1 MLTVI
6 KDGKV
11 VDPGNVVGHYDI
23 WIQDGVIGEVV
34 PSGEKQVPD
43 GAEVIDA
50 KGLLVVPGLIDL
62 HVHLREPGEE
72 YKETIETGTRA
83 AAAGGF
89 TAVCAMPNTKPVND
103 SPEITAFIVKKAK
116 EAGYAKVYPAA
127 AITGGLSG
135 GSLCEYGELKEAGA
149 VAITDDGRPVED
161 GQIMRRAM
169 EYAKG
174 FGMMVM
180 SHCEELSLVA
190 GGCMN
195 EGLTATR
202 MGLPGIPNISESLMV
217 IRDIG
222 LAELTGAHLHVA
234 HVSTTESID
243 AIRDA
248 KKRGV
253 SVSAETAPHYFTLTD
268 EAVKGY
274 NTNAKMNP
282 PLRTE
287 KDRQSVR
294 EALAD
299 GTLDAIATDHAPHS
313 ILEKDL
319 EFNRAMNGI
328 IGLETSLPLSLKL
341 VEDGVLSLEQLV
353 ERMSKTPARILG
365 LNNSLAPRNP
375 ADITLIDEKD
385 EWTVVAS
392 ELQTKS
398 ANTPFDGWTMKGRAV
413 RTIVDGKT
421 VYEAGDR
428 P

>member
-11 VDPGNVVGHYDI
+11 VDPGNVVGSYDV
-23 WIQDGVIGEVV
+23 WIKDGVVDELVAQGTRAIPRE
-34 PSGEKQVPD
+34 
-43 GAEVIDA
+43 AEVIEA
-50 KGLLVVPGLIDL
+50 KGLLVVPGLIDI

-72 YKETIETGTRA
+72 YKETIETGALA

-89 TAVCAMPNTKPVND
+89 TAVCSMPNTKPVND
-103 SPEITAFIVKKAK
+103 TPEVTSFIVKQAKA
-116 EAGYAKVYPAA
+116 AGYAKVYPVA

-135 GSLCEYGELKEAGA
+135 ASLCEYGELKNAGA
-149 VAITDDGRPVED
+149 VAISDDGRPVED

-174 FGMMVM
+174 FQMLVI

-190 GGCMN
+190 DGCMN
-195 EGLTATR
+195 EGLTATH
-202 MGLPGIPNISESLMV
+202 MGLAGIPNLSEAIMV

-222 LAELTGAHLHVA
+222 LAEHTGARLHVA
-234 HVSTTESID
+234 HVSTPESIE
-243 AIRDA
+243 AIRQA

-253 SVSAETAPHYFTLTD
+253 RVTAETAPHYFTLTE

-287 KDRQSVR
+287 KDRQAVR
-294 EALAD
+294 AALAD
-299 GTLDAIATDHAPHS
+299 GTLDVIATDHAPHS

-328 IGLETSLPLSLKL
+328 IGLETSLPLSLQL
-341 VEDGVLSLEQLV
+341 VRDGVLTLEQLV
-353 ERMSKTPARILG
+353 TRMSKTPARILG
-365 LNNSLAPRNP
+365 LDNALVSGAP
-375 ADITLIDEKD
+375 ADITLIDENT
-385 EWTVVAS
+385 EWTVAAS
-392 ELQTKS
+392 EMHSKS

-421 VYEAGDR
+421 VFQIGSGE
-428 P
+428 

>member
-6 KDGKV
+6 KNGKV
-11 VDPGNVVGHYDI
+11 VDPGNVVGHYDV
-23 WIQDGVIGEVV
+23 WIMDGSVDEVV
-34 PSGEKQVPD
+34 PSGEKAIPVD
-43 GAEVIDA
+43 AEVIDA
-50 KGLLVVPGLIDL
+50 EGLLVVPGLIDV

-72 YKETIETGTRA
+72 YKETIETGA
-83 AAAGGF
+83 LSAAAGGF

-103 SPEITAFIVKKAK
+103 TPEVTSFIVKQAR
-116 EAGYAKVYPAA
+116 EAGYAKVYPVA

-135 GSLCEYGELKEAGA
+135 ASLCEYGELKRAGA
-149 VAITDDGRPVED
+149 VAISDDGRPVED

-174 FGMMVM
+174 FQMLII

-195 EGLTATR
+195 EGLTATH
-202 MGLPGIPNISESLMV
+202 MGLAGIPNISESMMV
-217 IRDIG
+217 IRDIS

-234 HVSTTESID
+234 HVSTPESIE
-243 AIRDA
+243 AIREA

-253 SVSAETAPHYFTLTD
+253 SVTAETAPHYFTLTD

-287 KDRQSVR
+287 KDRQAVR
-294 EALAD
+294 AALAD
-299 GTLDAIATDHAPHS
+299 GTLDVIATDHAPHS

-328 IGLETSLPLSLKL
+328 IGLETSLPLSLEL
-341 VEDGVLSLEQLV
+341 VRDGVLTLEQLV
-353 ERMSKTPARILG
+353 TRMSKKPAQILG
-365 LNNSLAPRNP
+365 LDNSLTQGNT
-375 ADITLIDEKD
+375 ADITLIDEHA
-385 EWTVVAS
+385 EWTAVAS
-392 ELQTKS
+392 EMHSKS
-398 ANTPFDGWTMKGRAV
+398 TNTPFEGWALKGRAV
-413 RTIVDGKT
+413 QTIVDGKT
-421 VYEAGDR
+421 VYGG
-428 P
+428 

>member
-1 MLTVI
+1 MQTVI
-6 KDGKV
+6 KGGKV
-11 VDPGNVVGHYDI
+11 VDPGNVVGSYDV
-23 WIQDGVIGEVV
+23 WIEDGVVDELVAQGTRAI
-34 PSGEKQVPD
+34 PRD
-43 GAEVIDA
+43 AEVIEA
-50 KGLLVVPGLIDL
+50 KGLLVVPGLIDI

-72 YKETIETGTRA
+72 YKETIETGALA

-103 SPEITAFIVKKAK
+103 TPEVTSFIVKQAKA
-116 EAGYAKVYPAA
+116 AGYAKVYPVA

-135 GSLCEYGELKEAGA
+135 ASLCEYGELKNAGA
-149 VAITDDGRPVED
+149 VAISDDGRPVED

-174 FGMMVM
+174 FQMLVI

-190 GGCMN
+190 DGCMN

-202 MGLPGIPNISESLMV
+202 MGLAGIPNLSEAMMV

-222 LAELTGAHLHVA
+222 LAEHTGARLHVA
-234 HVSTTESID
+234 HVSTPESIE
-243 AIRDA
+243 AIRQA
-248 KKRGV
+248 KQRGV
-253 SVSAETAPHYFTLTD
+253 RVTAETAPHYFTLTE

-287 KDRQSVR
+287 KDRQAVR
-294 EALAD
+294 AALAD
-299 GTLDAIATDHAPHS
+299 GTLDVIATDHAPHS

-328 IGLETSLPLSLKL
+328 IGLETSLPLSLQL
-341 VEDGVLSLEQLV
+341 VRDGVLTLEQLV
-353 ERMSKTPARILG
+353 TRMSKTPAQILG
-365 LNNSLAPRNP
+365 LDNSLVSGAP
-375 ADITLIDEKD
+375 ADMTLIDENA
-385 EWTVVAS
+385 EWTVAAS
-392 ELQTKS
+392 EMHSKS

-421 VYEAGDR
+421 VFQTVSGE
-428 P
+428 

>member
-23 WIQDGVIGEVV
+23 WVQDGLIDDVV
-34 PSGEKQVPD
+34 SSGEKLVPED
-43 GAEVIDA
+43 AEVIDA

-72 YKETIETGTRA
+72 YKETIETGTHA

-149 VAITDDGRPVED
+149 VAVTDDGRPVED

-195 EGLTATR
+195 EGLTATH
-202 MGLPGIPNISESLMV
+202 MGLAGIPNISESLMV

-294 EALAD
+294 QALAD

-328 IGLETSLPLSLKL
+328 IGLETSFALSLRL
-341 VEDGVLSLEQLV
+341 VADGVLSLEQLV
-353 ERMSKTPARILG
+353 ERMSKTPAQILG
-365 LNNSLAPRNP
+365 IDNSLAAGNP
-375 ADITLIDEKD
+375 ADITLIDEKA

-392 ELQTKS
+392 ELHSKS
-398 ANTPFDGWTMKGRAV
+398 ANTPFEGWTMKGRAV

-421 VYEAGDR
+421 VYQKVNSK
-428 P
+428 

>member
-6 KDGKV
+6 KNGEV
-11 VDPGNVVGHYDI
+11 VDPGNVVGHYDV
-23 WIQDGVIGEVV
+23 WIQDDCIHSVVASGEVAI
-34 PSGEKQVPD
+34 PED
-43 GAEVIDA
+43 AEVVDA
-50 KGLLVVPGLIDL
+50 SGLLVVPGLIDV

-72 YKETIETGTRA
+72 YKETIESGARS

-103 SPEITAFIVKKAK
+103 SPEITSFIVKQAK
-116 EAGYAKVYPAA
+116 EAGYAKVYPVA

-135 GSLCEYGELKEAGA
+135 GSLCEYGELKKAGA
-149 VAITDDGRPVED
+149 VAVSDDGRPVED
-161 GQIMRRAM
+161 GQVMRRAM

-174 FGMMVM
+174 FGMLVV

-195 EGLTATR
+195 EGLTATH
-202 MGLPGIPNISESLMV
+202 MGLAGIPNISESLMV
-217 IRDIG
+217 IRDIN

-234 HVSTTESID
+234 HVSTSESIE
-243 AIRDA
+243 ALREA

-253 SVSAETAPHYFTLTD
+253 SVTAETGPHYFTLTD

-274 NTNAKMNP
+274 ETNAKMNP

-287 KDRQSVR
+287 KDRQAVR

-299 GTLDAIATDHAPHS
+299 GTLDVIATDHAPHS
-313 ILEKDL
+313 ILEKEV

-328 IGLETSLPLSLKL
+328 IGLETSLPLSLQL
-341 VEDGVLSLEQLV
+341 VRDGVLTLEQLV
-353 ERMSKTPARILG
+353 MRMAKTPAAVLG
-365 LNNSLAPRNP
+365 LNNDLKAGNP
-375 ADITLIDEKD
+375 ADITLIDPHA
-385 EWTVVAS
+385 EWTVVAADMQS
-392 ELQTKS
+392 KS
-398 ANTPFDGWTMKGRAV
+398 TNTPFEGWTLQGRAA

-421 VYEAGDR
+421 VYSAVTL
-428 P
+428 

>member
-6 KDGKV
+6 KNGTV
-11 VDPGNVVGHYDI
+11 VDPGNVLGDYDI
-23 WIQDGVIGEVV
+23 WIEAGRILRVTPRGEASF
-34 PSGEKQVPD
+34 PGD
-43 GAEVIDA
+43 AEVIDA
-50 KGLLVVPGLIDL
+50 EGLLVVPGLIDL

-72 YKETIETGTRA
+72 YKETIETGAHA

-103 SPEITAFIVKKAK
+103 SPEITSFIVKQAK
-116 EAGYAKVYPAA
+116 EAGYARVYPVA

-135 GSLCEYGELKEAGA
+135 GSLCEYGELKKAGA
-149 VAITDDGRPVED
+149 VAISDDGRPVED

-174 FGMMVM
+174 FGMLVI

-195 EGLTATR
+195 EGLTATH
-202 MGLPGIPNISESLMV
+202 MGLAGIPNISESLMV
-217 IRDIG
+217 IRDIS

-234 HVSTTESID
+234 HVSTHESIE
-243 AIRDA
+243 ALREA

-253 SVSAETAPHYFTLTD
+253 SVTAETGPHYFTLTD
-268 EAVKGY
+268 DAVKGY
-274 NTNAKMNP
+274 DTNAKMNP

-287 KDRQSVR
+287 RDRQAVR

-299 GTLDAIATDHAPHS
+299 GTLDIIATDHAPHS
-313 ILEKDL
+313 ILEKEV

-328 IGLETSLPLSLKL
+328 LGLETSLPLSLAL
-341 VEDGVLSLEQLV
+341 VRDGVLTMEQLV
-353 ERMSKTPARILG
+353 TRMSKKPASILG
-365 LNNSLAPRNP
+365 LNNDLAVGNA
-375 ADITLIDEKD
+375 ADITLIDAD
-385 EWTVVAS
+385 AEWTLVAS
-392 ELQTKS
+392 KLHSKS

-413 RTIVDGKT
+413 RTLVDGKT
-421 VYEAGDR
+421 VFEAANG
-428 P
+428 